1 MNVLILAAGEGTRLR
16 PYTNDKPK
24 CLVEINGNTLLSRN
38 LSLFQSGQYEL
49 TIVGGYFADQLFG
62 LGCKVVLN
70 QAYASTNMVS
80 SLFCAENLLSDGAVI
95 TYGDTAFSPKILE
108 RLSKAKGD
116 ICVAVD
122 QNWLEYWSRRMSN
135 PLNDLETLKLNA
147 SGDIVEIGERA
158 QGYHQIDG
166 QYVGLI
172 KVTKSGANLLRQVY
186 HQSKK
191 GGLLNKKEVE
201 RAYITDLL
209 QEVINQGGKVRAVPF
224 WEHWIEIDSVDDL
237 MACVNRQRVEQ
248 IDQELSQL

>member
-1 MNVLILAAGEGTRLR
+1 MNALILAAGEGTRLR

-24 CLVEINGNTLLSRN
+24 CLVEIKGNTLLSRN
-38 LSLFQSGQYEL
+38 LSLFQSCQYEL

-62 LGCKVVLN
+62 LGCKIVLN
-70 QAYASTNMVS
+70 EAYASTNMVS
-80 SLFCAENLLSDGAVI
+80 SLFCAEDLLSDGAVI

-122 QNWLEYWSRRMSN
+122 QNWLEYWSQRMSN
-135 PLNDLETLKLNA
+135 PLNDLETLKVNA

-172 KVTKSGANLLRQVY
+172 KVTKSGANLIRQVY
-186 HQSKK
+186 HKSKK

-209 QEVINQGGKVRAVPF
+209 QEVINQGGEVRAVPF

-237 MACVNRQRVEQ
+237 MACVNRRRVEQ
-248 IDQELSQL
+248 IDKELSRL